1 MTAVRMYLLAVGV
14 CSLVLGLAYVI
25 RPVEMA
31 ALTEFTLPSPMAI
44 IEIRAFY
51 GGQLVGLGFAILLGL
66 WDRRFVLPGLL
77 LAAVPLA
84 GTAAGRL
91 YGVID
96 AGTFPPVAA
105 GFFVLESATASIG
118 GILLRREIAREQQPR
133 RADTVGR
140 RHELLSRP
148 GPPSGM

>member
-66 WDRRFVLPGLL
+66 WDRRFLFTDDRVIASLKDF
-77 LAAVPLA
+77 VPVTGNTHDLQNRRSEL
-84 GTAAGRL
+84 GTWFMQTVAKVNSRVENGQTSR
-91 YGVID
+91 ID
-96 AGTFPPVAA
+96 LE
-105 GFFVLESATASIG
+105 VLEA
-118 GILLRREIAREQQPR
+118 LARELR
-133 RADTVGR
+133 V
-140 RHELLSRP
+140 EP
-148 GPPSGM
+148 GFLIVRSEGAL